1 MNGRT
6 LERMKHFV
14 GRVCSIVST
23 SMNRS
28 FDEQIAREHFVVR
41 VQEVTPDGIWGCHPY
56 NDEMI
61 SFFAMLHIISIH
73 QEIELDPSNPE
84 HAEMIRE
91 YEEKSG
97 KKASSDLHGSPKE
110 KPSVPQ
116 EQEGGMTFVD
126 IEHLERLADS
136 SRKAFDNLLE

>member
-6 LERMKHFV
+6 LEKMKYFV

-23 SMNRS
+23 SMNRA

-41 VQEVTPDGIWGCHPY
+41 VQEIGPDGIWGSHPY

-61 SFFAMLHIISIH
+61 SFFAMNHIISIH
-73 QEIELDPSNPE
+73 QEIELDPDNPE

-91 YEEKSG
+91 YEEKAG
-97 KKASSDLHGSPKE
+97 KKASSDLHGTPKT
-110 KPSVPQ
+110 KPSVP
-116 EQEGGMTFVD
+116 EETEGGMAFVD

-136 SRKAFDNLLE
+136 TRKAFENLHE